1 VGLGLFRSSG
11 VQGTILDS
19 HSYLMSFQ
27 YPISIHYLGCTI
39 VDPPLKKCSQV
50 MLIIIPSRWKS
61 RKCRNKGRQNG
72 GWNKNSLN
80 IAKFVVMVMY
90 VEPLEHCREHNVE
103 ITIYS
108 NGSLQWSWIR
118 WTTATSLESSV
129 NSSTCGCL
137 FVMLQHLPYAFGIFR
152 EYLRQARRKGRE
164 RSCFTKIEHPD
175 QKRNTNNT
183 KELTTERSCW
193 CLGWTVTTTKWN
205 NERTPIQE

>member
-1 VGLGLFRSSG
+1 MWGWGFSDHPESR
-11 VQGTILDS
+11 VQFLDS

-50 MLIIIPSRWKS
+50 MLVIIPSRWKS

-80 IAKFVVMVMY
+80 IAKFVVMVMFHY
-90 VEPLEHCREHNVE
+90 MWKSLYIAITTNVEPLEHCRKHNVE
-103 ITIYS
+103 ITISS

-129 NSSTCGCL
+129 NSATCGCL

-152 EYLRQARRKGRE
+152 EYLRPSKKKGQGKKLVYKDRAPRPE
-164 RSCFTKIEHPD
+164 KKH
-175 QKRNTNNT
+175 Q
-183 KELTTERSCW
+183 
-193 CLGWTVTTTKWN
+193 
-205 NERTPIQE
+205 QY